1 MTSKGHCIT
10 SSSLANISPWT
21 QTSLHDFVET
31 PRMHVSPQLG
41 PGLFMWVLG
50 SLCWKSFYN
59 VNLENLLE
67 DLDDISEKLMV
78 DLLVFMLVWCAPFEV
93 ATSGLV

>member
-1 MTSKGHCIT
+1 
-10 SSSLANISPWT
+10 
-21 QTSLHDFVET
+21 
-31 PRMHVSPQLG
+31 
-41 PGLFMWVLG
+41 MWVLG

-59 VNLENLLE
+59 VNLENILE

-78 DLLVFMLVWCAPFEV
+78 DLLVFMLILCAPFEM

>member
-1 MTSKGHCIT
+1 
-10 SSSLANISPWT
+10 
-21 QTSLHDFVET
+21 
-31 PRMHVSPQLG
+31 
-41 PGLFMWVLG
+41 MWVLG